1 MIPVLQ
7 AFRKIHSLDMEKNL
21 FLISQPWVRI
31 TGTAVFVIMLFFFVL
46 PMFVGIRHAGC
57 YAGTVICILGIVY
70 FALNP
75 TVSKLLQNIWKN
87 EFGHV
92 ILCVFLGILGLGA
105 VLAIVFS
112 FLMIRAEC
120 HKPKEANTV
129 LILGCKVRRDG
140 APTLMLKKR
149 LDAGAAYLEQH
160 PEVSVIVCG
169 GQGSDEVISEAECM
183 KNYLIQEKQ
192 IDPERIYQ
200 EDRSTSTQ
208 ENFEN
213 AKEILNIHELGS
225 QIIIVTDGYHQ
236 YRASRIADSLNL
248 ECTAVC
254 AKTSWYLVPSY
265 WVREWLG
272 ICYQFVF
279 G

>member
-1 MIPVLQ
+1 MI
-7 AFRKIHSLDMEKNL
+7 EKNI
-21 FLISQPWVRI
+21 FLISQSWVRI
-31 TGTAVFVIMLFFFVL
+31 AGTTVFGIALFFFVL

-57 YAGTVICILGIVY
+57 YAGTIISILGIVY

-75 TVSKLLQNIWKN
+75 VIAHLMQKIW
-87 EFGHV
+87 ERDFGHFL
-92 ILCVFLGILGLGA
+92 LCIFLGILALGGLIG
-105 VLAIVFS
+105 LTFS

-120 HKPKEANTV
+120 NQPETPATV

-183 KNYLIQEKQ
+183 KNYLIQEKK
-192 IDPERIYQ
+192 INPERIYQ

-213 AKEILNIHELGS
+213 AKEILDVHELGS

-236 YRASRIADSLNL
+236 YRASRIADGLNL
-248 ECTAVC
+248 ECTAVS
-254 AKTSWYLVPSY
+254 ARTSWYLVPSY